1 MTPALDDLL
10 PGPPP
15 SPLVPLHAVGRV
27 RGEEP
32 AQRQPVLDHYRR
44 ARRAIAHWAPRHVVH
59 YRVSEPAVV
68 ELAVDVCV
76 EIPAVPQMLDPS
88 KDRHAW
94 FRCRKADGQLD
105 L

>member
-1 MTPALDDLL
+1 M
-10 PGPPP
+10 
-15 SPLVPLHAVGRV
+15 
-27 RGEEP
+27 
-32 AQRQPVLDHYRR
+32 
-44 ARRAIAHWAPRHVVH
+44 
-59 YRVSEPAVV
+59 SEPAVV